1 MSPTL
6 IAAVVVVIIASAATV
21 AVGAAYQWQVTSR
34 GYGVW
39 TRGIGVGS
47 IVALTA
53 LTAWSRRGDGV
64 TAVLIGLG
72 GVALA
77 AGYLWVHVRLT
88 KTVRDA
94 GVDASR

>member
-6 IAAVVVVIIASAATV
+6 IAAVVVVVIASAATV

-53 LTAWSRRGDGV
+53 LTVWSRRGDGM
-64 TAVLIGLG
+64 AAALIAIG
-72 GVALA
+72 GVVLA
-77 AGYLWVHVRLT
+77 SGYLWLHVRLT

-94 GVDASR
+94 GVDSPR